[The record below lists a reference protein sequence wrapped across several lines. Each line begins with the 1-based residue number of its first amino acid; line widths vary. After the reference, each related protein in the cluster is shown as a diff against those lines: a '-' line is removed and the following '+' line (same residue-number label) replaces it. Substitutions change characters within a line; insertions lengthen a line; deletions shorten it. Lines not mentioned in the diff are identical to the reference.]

1 MSISPSELEYGEDDP
16 EDEEPDK
23 KQASGSSFEDIDIA
37 VRSIRKDSPSD
48 SSMPFSEVAAS
59 CVGGRS
65 YF

>member
-37 VRSIRKDSPSD
+37 VHTYGKIHHPMRKCDTP
-48 SSMPFSEVAAS
+48 
-59 CVGGRS
+59 GRS
-65 YF
+65 